1 MANPRVRPYLHF
13 YPEDAGKTVNEYW
26 HASHWHEVA
35 DPSLVTPMVVINN
48 THFFVY
54 EPTVLANGHVVIPYR
69 WFLCGGSIAARAWP
83 LRAVKRGNDVGWIVE
98 EFKTVIVSQGE
109 FFVSFGSW
117 GAGQLPRPLPSPK
130 SIFGMFCVCRD
141 DHYLIFL
148 RLYAEIKRHRY
159 PLDAD

>member
-141 DHYLIFL
+141 DYYLNFSEAL
-148 RLYAEIKRHRY
+148 
-159 PLDAD
+159 